1 MPPNEPLAIC
11 QNLIST
17 SNAQKSK
24 IPRSAGKRFEL
35 MKINYV
41 VALIGKGMI
50 RKIGDILKKV
60 SQRNPNSKIYP
71 FGSRQTESVGTRA

>member
-11 QNLIST
+11 QTFIST

-50 RKIGDILKKV
+50 RKIDDISKKV
-60 SQRNPNSKIYP
+60 SQRDPNSKIYP
-71 FGSRQTESVGTRA
+71 CRSSQTESIGTRA